1 LSVVNKEQFGFEMSE
16 TLRQALEDIRHKL
29 NDGVYQNEEHVRLS
43 LVARV
48 VQVLGWDMNQ

>member
-1 LSVVNKEQFGFEMSE
+1 MSE